1 MEIRVKSRL
10 LAALPG
16 PVERLFNNDD
26 ATDFFKGVK
35 RVTDDIRK
43 VEILAAMSQGGAISL
58 PEVTE
63 VEGCIAIA
71 PNEQGEPTRPIN
83 VSLPLVEAT
92 WPHMAAI
99 RAPGSD
105 MYTDATMALPLYDL
119 PNVKKLATGTFENC
133 EWGRLAQNLQW
144 NPTSW
149 WISIKEIEAGAFGGM
164 SLGEIWE
171 PVYMVLPPARRYGDR
186 IFGGGTPESDQVT
199 VVWGT
204 GAEGTEGFSASAFEG
219 CGFNMEVQAYE
230 HTREEVEGLANFPWG
245 INGKEAQYPAK
256 VFTSDPPE
264 GNDYWVVERDPA
276 TGKCRLVAP

>member
-1 MEIRVKSRL
+1 MGIRVKSRL

-16 PVERLFNNDD
+16 PVERLYNNDD

-43 VEILAAMSQGGAISL
+43 VLILKALRWDSEIVL

-63 VEGCIAIA
+63 VEGCITIV
-71 PNEQGEPTRPIN
+71 PDDMGNPTTPIN

-99 RAPGSD
+99 RTPGSD

-119 PNVKKLATGTFENC
+119 PNVKKLATGTFRNC
-133 EWGRLAQNLQW
+133 NWGSLAQTIQW
-144 NPTSW
+144 SAPAW
-149 WISIKEIEAGAFGGM
+149 WSSIEEVEAGAFDGM
-164 SLGEIWE
+164 SLGELWE
-171 PVYMVLPPARRYGDR
+171 PVMLILPPARRFGDR

-199 VVWGT
+199 LVWGT
-204 GAEGTEGFSASAFEG
+204 GPQDTDGISASAFAG
-219 CGFNMEVQAYE
+219 CGFNMDVQAYE

-245 INGKEAQYPAK
+245 IADREAQYPAK

-264 GNDYWVVERDPA
+264 GNDYWVVERDGE
-276 TGKCRLVAP
+276 TGKWRLVAP